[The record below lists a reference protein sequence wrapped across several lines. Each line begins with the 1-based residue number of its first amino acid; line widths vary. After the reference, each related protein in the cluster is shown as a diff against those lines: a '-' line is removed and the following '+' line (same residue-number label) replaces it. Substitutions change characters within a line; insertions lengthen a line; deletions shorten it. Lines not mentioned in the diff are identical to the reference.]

1 LSCMSIQ
8 FTLTIYHLPFK
19 EHLMLKASLRFPA
32 LRALLAGIALFLTVQ
47 GGTAYATDG
56 PKSGFI
62 KDMVGQLDRVKGQIA
77 SLENTVPQD
86 KFTWRPGEGVR
97 SISEVYLHIAGSNYF
112 LMSFTGVKPPANSRI
127 DEKGTTDKG
136 KIADALKASF
146 DWTKD
151 AVSKMSDADLDKE
164 IQMFGQK
171 TSVRNALLVL
181 LTHIHEHLGQ
191 SIAYARTNGV
201 VPPWTEEQQA
211 QLKDAMKK
219 K

>member
-1 LSCMSIQ
+1 M
-8 FTLTIYHLPFK
+8 P
-19 EHLMLKASLRFPA
+19 KASLRFTA
-32 LRALLAGIALFLTVQ
+32 LRPLLAGIALFLTLL
-47 GGTAYATDG
+47 GGTVYATDG

-62 KDMVGQLDRVKGQIA
+62 EDMVGQLDRVKGQVV
-77 SLENTVPQD
+77 SLENSIPQD

-112 LMSFTGVKPPANSRI
+112 IVGFTGVKPPASAKI
-127 DEKGTTDKG
+127 DEKGTTDKA

-151 AVSKMSDADLDKE
+151 AVSKMTDADLDKE
-164 IQMFGQK
+164 IQMFGMK

-181 LTHIHEHLGQ
+181 LSHIHEHLGQ

-211 QLKDAMKK
+211 QEKNAMKK

>member
-1 LSCMSIQ
+1 MPRTSQ
-8 FTLTIYHLPFK
+8 RFT
-19 EHLMLKASLRFPA
+19 SL
-32 LRALLAGIALFLTVQ
+32 LALLAGIAVFVSIQ
-47 GGTAYATDG
+47 GATAYATDG

-62 KDMVGQLDRVKGQIA
+62 KDMVGQLDRVKGQVE
-77 SLENTVPQD
+77 SLENAIPQD

-112 LMSFTGVKPPANSRI
+112 IVGFTGVKPPADSKI
-127 DEKGTTDKG
+127 DEKGTTDKA
-136 KIADALKASF
+136 KIAGALKASF

-164 IQMFGQK
+164 IQMFGMK

-181 LTHIHEHLGQ
+181 LSHIHEHLGQ

-211 QLKDAMKK
+211 QMKSAPKK

>member
-1 LSCMSIQ
+1 M
-8 FTLTIYHLPFK
+8 F
-19 EHLMLKASLRFPA
+19 KASLRFTA

-62 KDMVGQLDRVKGQIA
+62 KDMVGQLDRVKGQVV
-77 SLENTVPQD
+77 SLENAIPQD

-97 SISEVYLHIAGSNYF
+97 SISEVYLHIAGSIYF
-112 LMSFTGVKPPANSRI
+112 LVGFTGVKPPANSRI
-127 DEKGTTDKG
+127 DEKGTTDKA

-164 IQMFGQK
+164 IQMFGMK

-181 LTHIHEHLGQ
+181 LSHIHEHLGQ

>member
-1 LSCMSIQ
+1 MS
-8 FTLTIYHLPFK
+8 
-19 EHLMLKASLRFPA
+19 KASLRFTTV
-32 LRALLAGIALFLTVQ
+32 RALLGAIALFLTFQ
-47 GGTAYATDG
+47 AGTAYAIDS
-56 PKSGFI
+56 PKSAFI
-62 KDMVGQLDRVKGQIA
+62 KDMIGQLDRVKGQVV
-77 SLENTVPQD
+77 SLENAIPQD